1 MGMKHYPA
9 EFKADAVALYRSR
22 PGATIKSVAADLGV
36 NTETLRNWIRA
47 ADGRRSGSHSA
58 PAAAQQPG
66 GDAVQTE
73 LAAARKRIRELEEER
88 DILRKAARYFGRGD
102 ALVNR
107 CQFVEDH
114 QRRFGVTRLCSLLG
128 IARSSFY
135 YWRRT
140 AAARTARQAAEA
152 ELAAR
157 IRKVHQDSDGT
168 YGAPRITAELRE
180 DGGLVVNHK
189 RVARIMRTVGL
200 EGVRLR
206 RRHRTTVA
214 DPAAA
219 KAPDLIGRD
228 FTATAV
234 NAKYVGDI
242 TYLPVSGA
250 KPLYL
255 ATVID
260 LCSRRLAGWA
270 IADHMRTELV
280 IDALQAAERTR
291 GSLAGAVMH
300 TDHGSQYTSR
310 IFAEVCRSAGV
321 RQSMSAVGSSAD
333 NAAAESFNASFKRE
347 TLKGRKGW
355 SSEREARLDAFRW
368 LTRYNTRRRHSRL
381 GQRSPI
387 AYENTFQT
395 TSTTLT
401 RAA

>member
-47 ADGRRSGSHSA
+47 ADGRRPGSHSTQ
-58 PAAAQQPG
+58 PAASQASS
-66 GDAVQTE
+66 DDVQTE

-88 DILRKAARYFGRGD
+88 DILRKAARYFAGGD

-114 QRRFGVTRLCSLLG
+114 QRRFGVTRLCSMLG
-128 IARSSFY
+128 ISRSSFY

-140 AAARTARQAAEA
+140 APARAARQIAEA
-152 ELAAR
+152 GLADR
-157 IRKVHQDSDGT
+157 IRKVHQDSDGA
-168 YGAPRITAELRE
+168 YGAPRITAELRDE
-180 DGGLVVNHK
+180 GGPVVNHK
-189 RVARIMRTVGL
+189 RVARIMRAIGL

-214 DPAAA
+214 DQAAV

-228 FTATAV
+228 FTAAV
-234 NAKYVGDI
+234 VNTKYVGDI

-260 LCSRRLAGWA
+260 LASRRLAGWA

-280 IDALQAAERTR
+280 IDALTAAKRTR
-291 GSLAGAVMH
+291 GSLTGAVMH

-310 IFAEVCRSAGV
+310 AFAETCRSVGV
-321 RQSMSAVGSSAD
+321 RQSMGAIGSSAD
-333 NAAAESFNASFKRE
+333 NAAAESFNAAFKRE
-347 TLKGRKGW
+347 TLKGRKAW
-355 SSEREARLDAFRW
+355 SSEREARIDAFRW

-387 AYENTFQT
+387 AYE
-395 TSTTLT
+395 SDLHP
-401 RAA
+401 A